1 MCYRFKIHQTGIA
14 GASFDSNGMRSL
26 SHRFPMLDDIKVL
39 GVAKVFRTGDFCK
52 INLSNYWVNLYQI

>member
-1 MCYRFKIHQTGIA
+1 MA